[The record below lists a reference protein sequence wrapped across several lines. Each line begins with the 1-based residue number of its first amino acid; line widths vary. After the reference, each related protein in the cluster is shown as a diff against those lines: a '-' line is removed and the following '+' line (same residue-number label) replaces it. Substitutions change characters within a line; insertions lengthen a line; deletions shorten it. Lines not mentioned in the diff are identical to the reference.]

1 LEHWIKEKMVE
12 KNRKIRLVAAKK
24 IIEKLEK

>member
-12 KNRKIRLVAAKK
+12 KNREIRLVAAKK
-24 IIEKLEK
+24 IIGKLEK